1 VKYRIADKYRKVDL
15 DHASSILVS
24 EDSGDIFQSD
34 WAIKILNRICEN
46 ALTKEEL
53 LQECSTFA
61 AIQEGLLTIHQL
73 ESGGYIT
80 THPVVFPT
88 EQSAYW
94 ESCGYNIA
102 LLETILKNK
111 SISLVSIGAEEVT
124 ELENAC
130 RTTGI
135 EFCESPD
142 LTVVIADDYA
152 HPDLEAFNKKAIRE
166 NQPWLLVKLNGT
178 VPLVGPLFTPQ
189 ESASACW
196 KCMEHRFL
204 LHDQQHRLYRAVQKT
219 NTRLVR
225 PLTSHPMSR
234 QIAASTAVL
243 EIIAWL
249 YHGTSKKLE
258 NQLIAIDTI
267 SGKQSEHRLVKRPQ
281 CPVCGN
287 GHLMQM
293 FPKAIQLKRA
303 SLEHVSQGG
312 YRIVK
317 PEETLSRYEHHVSP
331 ITGIV
336 PYLKK
341 YQPIDGAPIY
351 NYGSGKNLALQ
362 STSLFWLNLHL
373 RSANGGKG
381 KTEIQ
386 AKTGAL
392 CEAIERYSLMYHDK
406 IYTVSESLQKMD
418 KAIHPNACMLYS
430 ENQFKKRAAINAE
443 STKFYSLIPL
453 AFDTEKK
460 VDWTPVYSLT
470 EQDFKYLPSQYCFA
484 QYPAEDENNLYSYPD
499 SNGCAAGNTIEEAIL
514 QGFLELV
521 ERDAAAIWWYNR
533 IRRPEVD
540 LKSAANPYV
549 TEMMAYYKQIG
560 RSLYV
565 LDLTTD
571 LEIPVFVALSH
582 CEKTQ
587 GKDQIIYAFG
597 AHLDVALALE
607 RAVVELNQLLPIV
620 VKKKG
625 EYLTKDQVFIDW
637 LDGAKLQEEA
647 YLVPLENQMKNVLTD
662 YPKLCE
668 ATLYDSIQFC
678 MDVTKRNGLETLVL
692 DLTQPDIGLPV
703 VKVMV
708 PGLRHFWRRTAPGR
722 LYDVPVKMGWL
733 QEKYT
738 EPQLNPW
745 SIFI

>member
-1 VKYRIADKYRKVDL
+1 MKYRIADKYCKVDL
-15 DHASSILVS
+15 DYSCSILLS

-34 WAIKILNRICEN
+34 LAIKILNKISECE
-46 ALTKEEL
+46 LTKEEL
-53 LQECSTFA
+53 LWEYSTFTE
-61 AIQEGLLTIHQL
+61 IQKGLLTIHQL
-73 ESGGYIT
+73 ESEGYIT
-80 THPVVFPT
+80 TNSVLFPS

-102 LLETILKNK
+102 LLASALKNK
-111 SISLVSIGAEEVT
+111 SISIVSIDEREVT

-130 RTTGI
+130 KISGI
-135 EFCESPD
+135 KISKIPH
-142 LTVVIADDYA
+142 LTVVVADDYL
-152 HPDLEAFNKKAIRE
+152 HSDLEAFNKKAIHDNR
-166 NQPWLLVKLNGT
+166 PWLLVKLNGT
-178 VPLVGPLFTPQ
+178 TPLVGPLFTPQ
-189 ESASACW
+189 ETTCACW

-204 LHDQQHRLYRAVQKT
+204 LHDHENRFYQAVKKT
-219 NTRLVR
+219 NTPLVR
-225 PLTSHPMSR
+225 PVTSHPMSR
-234 QIAASTAVL
+234 QIAVSVVVL

-249 YHGTSKKLE
+249 YDSASKKFE
-258 NQLIAIDTI
+258 NQLISLNTK
-267 SGKQSEHRLVKRPQ
+267 SGNRSEHRLVKRPQ

-287 GHLMQM
+287 SNLMQM
-293 FPKAIQLKRA
+293 FPKEIQLRRT
-303 SLEHVSQGG
+303 LRENTTQGN
-312 YRIVK
+312 YRTIK
-317 PEETLSRYEHHVSP
+317 PEETISKYEHHVSP

-351 NYGSGKNLALQ
+351 NYGSGKNLALL
-362 STSLFWLNLHL
+362 STSLFWLNLHV

-392 CEAIERYSLMYHDK
+392 CEAIERYSLMYHEK
-406 IYTVSESLQKMD
+406 TYTVFESLKNME
-418 KAIHPNACMLYS
+418 KGIHPNACMLYS
-430 ENQFKKRAAINAE
+430 DNQFKNREGINAE
-443 STKFYSLIPL
+443 STRFYSLIPL
-453 AFDTEKK
+453 DFDTEKK

-470 EQDFKYLPSQYCFA
+470 EQDFKYLPSEYCFA
-484 QYPAEDENNLYSYPD
+484 QYPAADEKNLYSYPD

-540 LKSAANPYV
+540 LKSANNPYV
-549 TEMMAYYKQIG
+549 DEMMVYYKQIG

-571 LEIPVFVALSH
+571 LEIPVFVAISH
-582 CEKTQ
+582 CEKTEE
-587 GKDQIIYAFG
+587 KDQIIYAFG
-597 AHLDVALALE
+597 AHLDVAMALE
-607 RAVVELNQLLPIV
+607 RAIIELNQILPIV
-620 VKKKG
+620 VKNKG

-637 LDGAKLQEEA
+637 LDYAKSKEEA
-647 YLVPLENQMKNVLTD
+647 YLVPLENEKKNVSTD

-668 ATLYDSIQFC
+668 ATIYDSIQFC
-678 MDVTKRNGLETLVL
+678 MDVTKSNGLETLVL

-733 QEKYT
+733 REKYA
-738 EPQLNPW
+738 EPELNPW